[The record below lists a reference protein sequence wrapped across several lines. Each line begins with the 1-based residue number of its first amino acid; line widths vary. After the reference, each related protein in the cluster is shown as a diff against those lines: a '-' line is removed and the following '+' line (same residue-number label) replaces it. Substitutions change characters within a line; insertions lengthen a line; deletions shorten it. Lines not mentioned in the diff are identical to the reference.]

1 MLVNPEIY
9 ASVMDCLTQIDAWN
23 DIAVNNPIMDSRSRR
38 ICSKLDEFRPELS
51 DEVVDSITQDIFDYV
66 TASIDTG
73 ILYGIQ
79 VAASMNEIIANPNIY
94 SQYIWENM
102 LQKREKA
109 V

>member
-38 ICSKLDEFRPELS
+38 ICEKLDKFRPELS
-51 DEVVDSITQDIFDYV
+51 DKVVDSITQDIFDYV
-66 TASIDTG
+66 TACIDTG

-79 VAASMNEIIANPNIY
+79 VAASMNEIISAPNIY
-94 SQYIWENM
+94 AQYIQENV
-102 LQKREKA
+102 LQKRE
-109 V
+109 